1 MTINSLTYHRR
12 DTSERATYLSVLAW
26 MIEHREEKHTR
37 VSDNP
42 DGSFWMKVE
51 SSDHRTVGAWGIPVS
66 HRAIVCRFSTD
77 GTVTLYPR
85 RRLRCTNPQASSE
98 YSYSCTIGRKTYRT
112 LPTTLHYSGGEE
124 ANHIEIRA
132 WYIVDHTDPND
143 RPGFYAPIREPGNP
157 THFTPDSKLIGWAY
171 HGEEPPPYVID
182 WSAYPDIEYPD
193 AFYARHSYC
202 HPWTLP
208 YTVH

>member
-1 MTINSLTYHRR
+1 MTINTCTYHRSQSGDR
-12 DTSERATYLSVLAW
+12 STYLSVLAW
-26 MIEHREEKHTR
+26 MIEHSEEKHTR

-51 SSDHRTVGAWGIPVS
+51 SSDHRTRSAWGIPVS
-66 HRAIVCRFSTD
+66 HRAIVVRFGTD

-85 RRLRCTNPQASSE
+85 RVLRCTNPQASSE

-112 LPTTLHYSGGEE
+112 LPTTLHYTGGEE

-143 RPGFYAPIREPGNP
+143 RPGYYSPVRTGSDPLAF
-157 THFTPDSKLIGWAY
+157 PDGWHY
-171 HGEEPPPYVID
+171 YGDEPPAYTID
-182 WSAYPDIEYPD
+182 WSAYPLTPD
-193 AFYARHSYC
+193 RSLPDEVFARHYHC
-202 HPWTLP
+202 HPFTLP
-208 YTVH
+208 HH